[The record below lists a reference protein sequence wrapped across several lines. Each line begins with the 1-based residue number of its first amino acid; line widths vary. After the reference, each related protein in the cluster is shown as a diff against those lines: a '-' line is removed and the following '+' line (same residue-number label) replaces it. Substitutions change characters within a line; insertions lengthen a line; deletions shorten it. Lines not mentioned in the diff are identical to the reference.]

1 MSSLPSTTTTTTTSH
16 TRYTVQAQRTSLIRQ
31 LYRFPIDVVE
41 ELTTCCASTIMV
53 NSEFTLSVF
62 RSTFT
67 FVAEALHANPKVVYP
82 AVSTATIAFSDAVT
96 ENSKSVLA
104 SLPDPAAKFPPSA
117 PLFVSLNR
125 FERKKMVELA
135 ILALAEMKDN
145 HEASADA
152 RAARLLVAGGY
163 DSRLAENIEYLDELR
178 KLAADHGVGDRV
190 AFLPNFSSEERE
202 VRFVLFCFPHPPPPV
217 HACPTRS
224 LCSRKQKGF

>member
-1 MSSLPSTTTTTTTSH
+1 
-16 TRYTVQAQRTSLIRQ
+16 
-31 LYRFPIDVVE
+31 
-41 ELTTCCASTIMV
+41 MV

-224 LCSRKQKGF
+224 LCSRRNKKVSNERIVVVPVRFCMHDCLTCA